1 MQSGQKPPKWL
12 YKLTRIPMKDE
23 EELRKEAIVRIR
35 QKQALNIISGTT
47 IRESNGVLTVPVHKP
62 DELNLTLK
70 SLRELIEEQRKIL
83 NKCEKDQEE
92 QENEDEWEKIEN
104 RVDFFWIFFF
114 EALNIVN
121 LVFLMIIVSVPS
133 PSIDDW
139 LYGKNPI
146 ELLTS

>member
-1 MQSGQKPPKWL
+1 
-12 YKLTRIPMKDE
+12 MKDE

-70 SLRELIEEQRKIL
+70 SLRELVEEQRKIL

-114 EALNIVN
+114 EALNVVN
-121 LVFLMIIVSVPS
+121 LVFLMIVVSVPS